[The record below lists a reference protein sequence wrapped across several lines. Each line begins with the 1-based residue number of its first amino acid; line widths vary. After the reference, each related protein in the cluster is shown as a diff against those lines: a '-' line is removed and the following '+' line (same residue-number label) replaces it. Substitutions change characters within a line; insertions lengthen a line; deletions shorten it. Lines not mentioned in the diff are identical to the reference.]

1 MLSYLSLV
9 YLRRLS
15 FLKRYWRCTQNNK
28 YFNGHY
34 FDNIGRYI
42 IIPWTFACF
51 AARKCIFQFY
61 VCKIDGTEARTDV
74 VIIIL
79 ECRLAFGNGDSQVR
93 TNINKKQL
101 LNVSAISFLPNIS
114 LFFTVKK
121 LGKRGIGESFVSN
134 NFFHNIPRLFYIIF
148 VWINKIWIIVLLW
161 FPFRRFEKCFV
172 LFIMQFLFILIILL
186 STTTAPFN
194 DTFINHNI
202 RSFFINS
209 ITWQH
214 IK

>member
-42 IIPWTFACF
+42 IILWTFACF

-79 ECRLAFGNGDSQVR
+79 ECRFAFGNGDSQVR
-93 TNINKKQL
+93 TNINKTIIKRL
-101 LNVSAISFLPNIS
+101 RN
-114 LFFTVKK
+114 FFFVEYFSVFHREEIE
-121 LGKRGIGESFVSN
+121 KRGIGESFVSN

-148 VWINKIWIIVLLW
+148 IWINKIWIIVLLW

-194 DTFINHNI
+194 DTFINHNF